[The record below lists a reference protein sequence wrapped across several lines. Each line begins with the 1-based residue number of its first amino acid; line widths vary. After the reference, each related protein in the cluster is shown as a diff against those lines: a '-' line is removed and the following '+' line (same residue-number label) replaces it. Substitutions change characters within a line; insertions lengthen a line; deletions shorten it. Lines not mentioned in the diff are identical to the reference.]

1 MEDHGAS
8 PAPAWRGLVNA
19 VLYTLLF
26 ADLRDRELADRCVR
40 GLLTEPLLDLSPEQ
54 EYALL
59 SDALAS
65 GGRLT
70 DPERSIPQ
78 PHSEEEVR
86 AFLGDVLRR
95 MDAARPW
102 PVLPFRSVP
111 PWSPEQV
118 MAATFAGS
126 VPMRE
131 FDVTDRIRKVFRR
144 GVIDG
149 RERSVLT
156 LALSSGMEVTLVT
169 PWRKRSR
176 HVAVLVRDNERIPE
190 ARHEFQEATGLP
202 LDRPPCGRASRR
214 FR

>member
-1 MEDHGAS
+1 M
-8 PAPAWRGLVNA
+8 
-19 VLYTLLF
+19 LYTLLF
-26 ADLRDRELADRCVR
+26 ADLRDRGLVDRCVR

-59 SDALAS
+59 NDALAS

-78 PHSEEEVR
+78 PHSEEEIR

-95 MDAARPW
+95 MDEARPW
-102 PVLPFRSVP
+102 PALPFRSVP
-111 PWSPEQV
+111 PWPPEQITS
-118 MAATFAGS
+118 ATYIGS

-131 FDVTDRIRKVFRR
+131 FDVTDRIRKVFQR

-156 LALSSGMEVTLVT
+156 LALPSGMEVTLVT
-169 PWRKRSR
+169 PWRRSKN
-176 HVAVLVRDNERIPE
+176 VAALVRAGDSMAE
-190 ARHEFQEATGLP
+190 ARQEFRAATGLG
-202 LDRPPCGRASRR
+202 LDRPPCGRAFRR
-214 FR
+214 R

>member
-1 MEDHGAS
+1 MRPGPE
-8 PAPAWRGLVNA
+8 PPPEWRGLVNA

-26 ADLRDRELADRCVR
+26 ADLRDRGLADRCVR

-70 DPERSIPQ
+70 DPETSIPQ
-78 PHSEEEVR
+78 PHSEEEIR

-95 MDAARPW
+95 MDEARPW
-102 PVLPFRSVP
+102 PVPPFRSVP
-111 PWSPEQV
+111 PWPPEQI
-118 MAATFAGS
+118 AAAARIGR
-126 VPMRE
+126 VPMSE
-131 FDVTDRIRKVFRR
+131 FDVTDRIRRSFQRR
-144 GVIDG
+144 TLDG
-149 RERSVLT
+149 RERSTLT
-156 LALSSGMEVTLVT
+156 LALSSGTEVTLIT
-169 PWRKRSR
+169 PWRRSGD
-176 HVAVLVRDNERIPE
+176 VTVLVRDGEQIPE

-202 LDRPPCGRASRR
+202 LDRPPRGRGFR